1 MVDIVVMKAVSTDNQ
16 MHADSVRKILDQN
29 KVIGLNLVSSPG
41 AGKTTL
47 LERTIKDNPDIKI
60 AVIEGDIFTARDAD
74 RIEAAGAPSI
84 QLNTEGACHLTANMI
99 EAVLPKLEAS
109 RACISL

>member
-16 MHADSVRKILDQN
+16 AHADSVRKILDQN

-47 LERTIKDNPDIKI
+47 LER
-60 AVIEGDIFTARDAD
+60 R
-74 RIEAAGAPSI
+74 
-84 QLNTEGACHLTANMI
+84 
-99 EAVLPKLEAS
+99 
-109 RACISL
+109 